1 ARTQAGAMPEGVNVN
16 LDRGYDSAKSRVL
29 IAELGFIGIICG
41 LSTGILSWAG
51 GANMANSVLRGGASL
66 GGVLVIGIA
75 LLTALNSLK

>member
-1 ARTQAGAMPEGVNVN
+1 MSYQSWVV
-16 LDRGYDSAKSRVL
+16 VL
-29 IAELGFIGIICG
+29 ALALVVAIGIICG
-41 LSTGILSWAG
+41 LITGILSWAG